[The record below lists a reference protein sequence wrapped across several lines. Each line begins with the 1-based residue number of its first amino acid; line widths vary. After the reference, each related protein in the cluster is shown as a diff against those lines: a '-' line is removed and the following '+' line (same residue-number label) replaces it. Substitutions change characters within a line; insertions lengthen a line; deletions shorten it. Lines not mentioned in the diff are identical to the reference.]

1 MSPLKARVIFACMK
15 FTKYAAAESL
25 LSFRMMPLFDELV
38 LIIVKNGRAAVEFV
52 RPTVG
57 DTTVGERPTVP
68 DTQATRA
75 LGLE

>member
-1 MSPLKARVIFACMK
+1 MK

-57 DTTVGERPTVP
+57 DTPTVGERPTVP